1 MMLQLYPDAGVS
13 VALITHEVRRLL
25 SVSELG
31 ESELLSTGLHL
42 PEPQIEWE
50 RMKLM
55 HCELRVKGTHQCM
68 YRFFSSLTLSTG
80 FLALYMSEYQG
91 LACLMY

>member
-13 VALITHEVRRLL
+13 MALITHEVRRLL
-25 SVSELG
+25 SLSELW

-42 PEPQIEWE
+42 PEPQIELE

-55 HCELRVKGTHQCM
+55 HCEFRVKATLQ
-68 YRFFSSLTLSTG
+68 YFFFVLN
-80 FLALYMSEYQG
+80 
-91 LACLMY
+91 CLLHL